1 MTDTYEWLKTKVGS
15 WMGSTAQPVQSA
27 APSFTTT
34 QGSTSWFG
42 TAPETPGYTS
52 TGGRRHTRGSK
63 KSKKTRRSKR
73 SH

>member
-1 MTDTYEWLKTKVGS
+1 METYESLKNWVSG
-15 WMGSTAQPVQSA
+15 ALQSA
-27 APSFTTT
+27 SAPFQSVAPSVTTT
-34 QGSTSWFG
+34 QGASSLFG